1 MTLRSLEIFLKVSE
15 TLNMQAA
22 ARALYISAPSVSDS
36 IGELERE
43 CGARLF
49 DRLNRRLYLTPAGEQ
64 MRAYALRLYNVYN
77 EMRRQI
83 ANPAQP
89 LRLGVTMTVASS
101 VLLPLLHRMGQPKP
115 FVTVCNTRD
124 VERQLLANKLDLG
137 LVEGEVH
144 DPNLRAT
151 PVFPDQLVLAC
162 APGHPFAARS
172 SVTLAELA
180 AEDLLMR
187 EQGSGTRERL
197 WQALERERI
206 QPRMLW
212 ECGSVDALIR
222 AVRENIGVTV
232 ISRRLIPPDL
242 AAVPITGFE
251 GDRQFSLVLHRDK
264 CLTDAIRKAVDACG
278 QLAAEDV

>member
-22 ARALYISAPSVSDS
+22 ARALYISAPSVSES

-64 MRAYALRLYNVYN
+64 MRAYALRLYNLYN

-115 FVTVCNTRD
+115 FVNVCNTRD

-162 APGHPFAARS
+162 APGHSFAARS
-172 SVTLAELA
+172 SVTLGELA

-222 AVRENIGVTV
+222 AVRESIGVTV

-242 AAVPITGFE
+242 AAVPIAGFE

-278 QLAAEDV
+278 QLAAEGV